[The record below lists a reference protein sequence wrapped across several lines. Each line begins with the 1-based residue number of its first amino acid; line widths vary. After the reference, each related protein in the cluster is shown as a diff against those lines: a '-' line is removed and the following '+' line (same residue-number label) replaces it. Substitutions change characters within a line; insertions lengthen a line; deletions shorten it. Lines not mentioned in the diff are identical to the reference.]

1 MTATEPEAAATAQ
14 DRKMDTRMSYST
26 ITAARDGHAFI
37 ITLNRPE
44 KRNAIST
51 AVMDEMMAAAAEAAE
66 DANVRG
72 IIITGGPEYFSA
84 GADLNEAQSLDSPAR
99 TLAYLRRWHRLC
111 RTFEEHDKPVIAA
124 IEGFCMTGGC
134 EFVLACDIRVG
145 AVGSSYAITSARI
158 GTVAGAGG
166 TQRIARIIGPAK
178 ALEIMFDADP
188 IDAEEAHRI
197 GLINKLAPKGEALSR
212 AKAMVEH
219 YATRAP
225 LSHAFIKHTVYTGL
239 QMDLVSA
246 LDYESFIVAT
256 IYGTKDRREGIGA
269 FLEKRKPNFRGE

>member
-1 MTATEPEAAATAQ
+1 
-14 DRKMDTRMSYST
+14 MSYST
-26 ITAARDGHAFI
+26 IRTAREGHALV

-51 AVMDEMMAAAAEAAE
+51 TVMDELMGAAAKAAE
-66 DANVRG
+66 DPEVRG
-72 IIITGGPEYFSA
+72 IIVTGGDEFFSA
-84 GADLNEAQSLDSPAR
+84 GADLNEAQALDSPAR
-99 TLAYLRRWHRLC
+99 ALAYFKRWHRLC

-134 EFVLACDIRVG
+134 EFAMACDIRVG
-145 AVGSSYAITSARI
+145 AVGSTYAITSARI

-166 TQRIARIIGPAK
+166 TQRLARIVGPAK
-178 ALEIMFDADP
+178 ALEFMFDADP
-188 IDAEEAHRI
+188 IDAEEAHQM
-197 GLINKLAPKGEALSR
+197 GLINKIVPKGKALAK

-269 FLEKRKPNFRGE
+269 FLEKRKAVFKGE